1 MRERGVDLKSMIRKF
16 RSSFAVFLLL
26 MSAVLLWAEKPADL
40 PIPTSYVN
48 DYAHVLSPAGA
59 QKIEDLCLQVQQKAN
74 AQLFVVT
81 IKTLDDGMSKEEF
94 TSELEEKWKAGQK
107 GVDREAIF
115 LLVLKPRG
123 TRIETGYGLE
133 GILNDAKVGAILD
146 QADPIIKSGDY
157 DGGLYTGIADLA
169 QVIAADKGVTLSAP
183 VHTYHYAPRQQSA
196 PRRGGLGQVLL
207 AIGFVV
213 LIVILAKTGNLGWA
227 IYLIMS
233 LMGGGGGGG
242 GGNDDDRGGGGFG
255 GVGGGSSGGG
265 GASRD
270 F

>member
-1 MRERGVDLKSMIRKF
+1 MRRAIHK
-16 RSSFAVFLLL
+16 LL
-26 MSAVLLWAEKPADL
+26 AVLFLVLPLPWLVAEKPADL

-48 DYAHVLSPAGA
+48 DYAHVLSPDGA
-59 QKIEDLCLQVQQKAN
+59 EKIESLCLQVQQKAD

-81 IKTLDDGMSKEEF
+81 IKTLDGGMSKEEF
-94 TSELEEKWKAGQK
+94 TDQLEEHWKAGKK
-107 GVDREAIF
+107 GEDREAI
-115 LLVLKPRG
+115 VLYVLSPRG

-146 QADPIIKSGDY
+146 QADPMIKSGDD
-157 DGGLYTGIADLA
+157 DGGLYAAVDGLA
-169 QVIAADKGVTLSAP
+169 NVIAADKGVTLNEP
-183 VHTYHYAPRQQSA
+183 QVVHHYHYANQPAPRQGTS
-196 PRRGGLGQVLL
+196 LGQILL
-207 AIGFVV
+207 GVGFVI
-213 LIVILAKTGNLGWA
+213 LIIILAKTGNLGWA
-227 IYLIMS
+227 IYLVMS

-242 GGNDDDRGGGGFG
+242 GRDDDDRGGGGFG